1 MADENTMLEML
12 NKKDD
17 DNLLAQALLP
27 ALTTLGG
34 YLGGG
39 YQGGAAGAE
48 AGMKGLDVYNQGV
61 RQQKKDEMEAAELYG
76 KYGIKKGDG
85 QYAIDPNS
93 PAQLAKAEEK
103 AMKQLQKTQMEL
115 NIAESYKKEPAKKFE
130 AETELRKERNQLPTT
145 KDTQTI
151 ASAYGKLNSVAS
163 KAPSA
168 AGDMSL
174 VFSFMRIQDPNST
187 VREGEFATAENARG
201 VSESVRNLY
210 NKLQKGE
217 RLTEEQRA
225 DFLNQSK
232 NLYESQLELQK
243 STDRQYE
250 ELARSRGINPKA
262 VLTEFQVQS
271 KPAYKKVDQNIDAK
285 LKRIQEL
292 EAKAKAGAK

>member
-93 PAQLAKAEEK
+93 PAQKKKQEEN
-103 AMKQLQKTQMEL
+103 QLKELQRTQMEL
-115 NIAESYKKEPAKKFE
+115 NIAEAYKKEPRAKTD
-130 AETELRKERNQLPTT
+130 AENELRKERNQLPTT

-151 ASAYGKLNSVAS
+151 TSAYSKMNTVAS
-163 KAPSA
+163 QKPSA

-174 VFSFMRIQDPNST
+174 VFSYMKMLDPGST
-187 VREGEFATAENARG
+187 VREGEFANAQNAAG
-201 VSESVRNLY
+201 VPERVLNAY
-210 NKLQKGE
+210 NKALKGE
-217 RLTEEQRA
+217 ILNENQRA

-232 NLYESQLELQK
+232 NLYDSQLEVQR
-243 STDRQYE
+243 STDKQYE
-250 ELARSRGINPKA
+250 DLAKSRGLNPKN
-262 VLTEFQVQS
+262 VLTQFGVES
-271 KPAYKKVDQNIDAK
+271 KKAYRQADQNIDAK